1 MFPGCLIVNH
11 LFITVEVTTFCL
23 GDFLHKESWSVL
35 FVHIIVSS
43 AAHMS
48 VVRLL
53 SNLFINVNVKMF
65 EYETTKRLN
74 FLICY
79 LVELNAW
86 KV

>member
-1 MFPGCLIVNH
+1 MNH
-11 LFITVEVTTFCL
+11 LFITVQVTTFCL

-48 VVRLL
+48 VVKLL
-53 SNLFINVNVKMF
+53 GDLFINVNVKMF
-65 EYETTKRLN
+65 EYEATKRLN

-79 LVELNAW
+79 LVDLNAW